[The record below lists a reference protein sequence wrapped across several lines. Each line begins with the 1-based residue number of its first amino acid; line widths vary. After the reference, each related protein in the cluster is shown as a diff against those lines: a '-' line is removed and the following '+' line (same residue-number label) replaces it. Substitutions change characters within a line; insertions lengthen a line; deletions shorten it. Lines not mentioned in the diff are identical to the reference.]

1 MGSKPVIYTS
11 IVVGAV
17 SPLLLHGQSER
28 DCNPHIELCPPS
40 DALFLPDGHEPER
53 APVIYHTGTVA
64 VTSAVVA
71 PGALGVVKLI
81 NRPGT
86 SS

>member
-1 MGSKPVIYTS
+1 MFTYSAVYRAQDDD
-11 IVVGAV
+11 GA
-17 SPLLLHGQSER
+17 E
-28 DCNPHIELCPPS
+28 D
-40 DALFLPDGHEPER
+40 
-53 APVIYHTGTVA
+53 TGTVA

>member
-1 MGSKPVIYTS
+1 MPAKPLVYT
-11 IVVGAV
+11 VAALAAA
-17 SPLLLHGQSER
+17 SPFILHEHR
-28 DCNPHIELCPPS
+28 MPDCNPQLALCPPS

-53 APVIYHTGTVA
+53 APVIYHTPLVA
-64 VTSAVVA
+64 VTSAAVA
-71 PGALGVVKLI
+71 PGAPLVLLI